1 MELSTGQQRLLFVV
15 VVLALAG
22 LGIFLLGP
30 GFHHNTAAAPTPSPT
45 PTGAAPTQAASSAP
59 AAQPTTT
66 PATPATTG
74 GGANIY
80 QWLPF
85 SQQDLTEAA
94 QATLSFA
101 ADYDTYSYTETDK
114 AYIGKM
120 ASVVTA
126 ELAATLK
133 NAYDLPSAA
142 SMRSSQKQVATS
154 SGQIVSIRSFGTGPS
169 SIIFVVNITQ
179 KVAATSGTTTT
190 TTQYAVTATAGAG
203 GWQIND
209 IELAK
214 AGNF

>member
-1 MELSTGQQRLLFVV
+1 MELSSGQQRLLFVV

-30 GFHHNTAAAPTPSPT
+30 SFHHKTTAAPTPSPSS
-45 PTGAAPTQAASSAP
+45 AAASVPAISSSP
-59 AAQPTTT
+59 AAQPATT

-74 GGANIY
+74 GGVNIY

-85 SQQDLTEAA
+85 SQQDLTAA
-94 QATLSFA
+94 TQATLSFA

-120 ASVVTA
+120 AGVVTA

-142 SMRSSQKQVATS
+142 SMRSSQKQVAAS

-179 KVAATSGTTTT
+179 KVSTTNGPTSTTQ
-190 TTQYAVTATAGAG
+190 QYAVTAIAAGG
-203 GWQIND
+203 GWQVND

>member
-30 GFHHNTAAAPTPSPT
+30 GFHHKTAAAPTPSPT
-45 PTGAAPTQAASSAP
+45 SAAPTQAASSAP
-59 AAQPTTT
+59 AVQPTAT
-66 PATPATTG
+66 PATPATAG
-74 GGANIY
+74 GGVNIY

-120 ASVVTA
+120 AGVVTA

-133 NAYDLPSAA
+133 NAYDLPSAV

-190 TTQYAVTATAGAG
+190 TTQYAVTATAAAG